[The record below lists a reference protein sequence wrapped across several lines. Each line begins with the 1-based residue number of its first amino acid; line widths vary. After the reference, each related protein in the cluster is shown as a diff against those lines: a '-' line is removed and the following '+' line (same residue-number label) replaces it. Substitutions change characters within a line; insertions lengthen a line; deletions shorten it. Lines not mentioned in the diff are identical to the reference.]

1 MARTDLKS
9 PRRLYTASILFYPPQ
24 FVPSFFFISNF
35 FTKIYLYQF
44 IKIVDPDR
52 LNFSRYWLHKR
63 IQYVAIAN
71 ISVLIDDVPV
81 LDGHVGLFSSFS
93 FFFLNSFFCSPIH
106 SLLMKVWCR
115 ASYSDNES
123 TNNDN
128 DDIIFFSSSVLSLTF
143 PKYSFFFSC
152 VQQYLSLSVRLHSH
166 TNTHTLMKSNKFMF
180 HWGSLTAPTVTTSWN
195 WTRKPL
201 CTTPDWWRGS
211 HRPPTSRPV
220 TLTLNISRWTYRRVS
235 SNSDPGPMQVT
246 RSAFTSTQC
255 RQSILPILNLEFN
268 LPLFFKS
275 SLWFWVECRLFGS
288 TVATTALKMI
298 DSCWS

>member
-1 MARTDLKS
+1 MRWGWQGGKNREKRNFLTGLS
-9 PRRLYTASILFYPPQ
+9 RSWVCR
-24 FVPSFFFISNF
+24 VPHPTLHRIVPGDEKEKTGAIFLSRSSLWMECIGLWQWSMSNQSRATLWRAPISNRLAVSTRPPSYFTLHNLSLHSFSFQTF

-52 LNFSRYWLHKR
+52 LNFSRYWLYKR

-143 PKYSFFFSC
+143 SKYSFFFMCTTVFVFIRSTTLT
-152 VQQYLSLSVRLHSH
+152 YKH
-166 TNTHTLMKSNKFMF
+166 THTYEIK
-180 HWGSLTAPTVTTSWN
+180 
-195 WTRKPL
+195 
-201 CTTPDWWRGS
+201 
-211 HRPPTSRPV
+211 
-220 TLTLNISRWTYRRVS
+220 
-235 SNSDPGPMQVT
+235 
-246 RSAFTSTQC
+246 
-255 RQSILPILNLEFN
+255 
-268 LPLFFKS
+268 
-275 SLWFWVECRLFGS
+275 
-288 TVATTALKMI
+288 
-298 DSCWS
+298 